1 MLFVGEAFSLDFYCE
16 KWTGKE
22 METGVILR
30 ILLLVGVFILL
41 FLPTVWAIRD
51 IAYKSFPSLKTKVIW
66 FAVVTLLP
74 PIGAFIYIAVGRL
87 RVKSGVEEAENT
99 EETTGDRS

>member
-1 MLFVGEAFSLDFYCE
+1 MD
-16 KWTGKE
+16 K
-22 METGVILR
+22 GVILR

-51 IAYKSFPSLKTKVIW
+51 IAHRSFPTFKAKVIW

-74 PIGAFIYIAVGRL
+74 PIGALVYIAVGRH
-87 RVKSGVEEAENT
+87 RASIEVEEPEDTGQTT
-99 EETTGDRS
+99 EDRGQRTEK

>member
-1 MLFVGEAFSLDFYCE
+1 MD
-16 KWTGKE
+16 
-22 METGVILR
+22 TGVILR

-51 IAYKSFPSLKTKVIW
+51 AAHRRFPTTKAKAIW

-74 PIGAFIYIAVGRL
+74 PVGAFIYIAAGRP
-87 RVKSGVEEAENT
+87 RGIREAREMEDQEVNSKT
-99 EETTGDRS
+99 ESE

>member
-1 MLFVGEAFSLDFYCE
+1 MD
-16 KWTGKE
+16 
-22 METGVILR
+22 TGVVLR

-51 IAYKSFPSLKTKVIW
+51 IAYNSFPSLKTKVIW

-74 PIGAFIYIAVGRL
+74 PIGAFVYIAVGRSRTSEIAEDL
-87 RVKSGVEEAENT
+87 EAQDEDAEVEELEDTGQTTDDREQRT
-99 EETTGDRS
+99 E

>member
-1 MLFVGEAFSLDFYCE
+1 MD
-16 KWTGKE
+16 
-22 METGVILR
+22 TGVILR

-51 IAYKSFPSLKTKVIW
+51 IAYRSFPTFKAKVIW

-74 PIGAFIYIAVGRL
+74 PIGAFVYIAVGRS
-87 RVKSGVEEAENT
+87 RANIEAEET
-99 EETTGDRS
+99 EETGETTEDREQRTE

>member
-1 MLFVGEAFSLDFYCE
+1 MD
-16 KWTGKE
+16 
-22 METGVILR
+22 TGVILR

-51 IAYKSFPSLKTKVIW
+51 IVYKSFASIRTKVIW

-74 PIGAFIYIAVGRL
+74 PFGAFIYIAVGQPRAI
-87 RVKSGVEEAENT
+87 RDAEEGEDT
-99 EETTGDRS
+99 EQTTDDRGQMTE

>member
-1 MLFVGEAFSLDFYCE
+1 MD
-16 KWTGKE
+16 
-22 METGVILR
+22 TGVILR

-51 IAYKSFPSLKTKVIW
+51 IAYRSFPTFKAKVIW

-74 PIGAFIYIAVGRL
+74 PIGAFVYIAVGRH
-87 RVKSGVEEAENT
+87 RANIEAEET
-99 EETTGDRS
+99 EETGETTEDREQRTEK

>member
-1 MLFVGEAFSLDFYCE
+1 
-16 KWTGKE
+16 

-51 IAYKSFPSLKTKVIW
+51 IAYRSFPTFKAKVIW

-74 PIGAFIYIAVGRL
+74 PIGAFVYIAVGRS
-87 RVKSGVEEAENT
+87 RASIEAGGAEDQDEDSEVERD
-99 EETTGDRS
+99 ETGR

>member
-1 MLFVGEAFSLDFYCE
+1 MD
-16 KWTGKE
+16 
-22 METGVILR
+22 TGVILR

-51 IAYKSFPSLKTKVIW
+51 IAHRSFPTFKAKVIW

-74 PIGAFIYIAVGRL
+74 PIGAFVYIAVGRH
-87 RVKSGVEEAENT
+87 RASEIAEDVEAQEVDAAVEEPEDTGQTT
-99 EETTGDRS
+99 EG

>member
-1 MLFVGEAFSLDFYCE
+1 MD
-16 KWTGKE
+16 
-22 METGVILR
+22 TGVILR

-51 IAYKSFPSLKTKVIW
+51 IAYRSFPTFKAKVIW

-74 PIGAFIYIAVGRL
+74 PIGAFVYIAVGR
-87 RVKSGVEEAENT
+87 SGATIEAEEP
-99 EETTGDRS
+99 EETGETTEDREQRTEK